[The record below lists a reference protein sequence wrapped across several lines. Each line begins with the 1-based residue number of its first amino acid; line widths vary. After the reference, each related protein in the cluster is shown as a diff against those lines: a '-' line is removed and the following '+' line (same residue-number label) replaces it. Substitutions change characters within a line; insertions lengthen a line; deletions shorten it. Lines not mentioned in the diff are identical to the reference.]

1 MKPEYA
7 TPIANFVRRD
17 DHPQG
22 GAVDAILLIAR
33 GSVLATGLAL
43 AVAGLAV
50 LAREHTL
57 RRPPR
62 LELHIGPL
70 ALVNYVAI
78 GLYVILGP
86 AIAIWGGSSG
96 AEGPVRDAVRLS
108 GIALLSLAT
117 FVEAWAIRVMGRNLV
132 SEAEVRAD
140 TELVTGGPF
149 GLVRHPLFSSLLLL
163 WAGAAAC
170 LLSPV
175 LAVGLAILLPAFYL
189 RARIEEDMLIRHFG
203 EAYLEYAA
211 CVPMFVPRLR
221 RTTRAPCSDRAGI
234 AS

>member
-1 MKPEYA
+1 
-7 TPIANFVRRD
+7 
-17 DHPQG
+17 
-22 GAVDAILLIAR
+22 VDAILLIAR

-43 AVAGLAV
+43 AVAGLGV
-50 LAREHTL
+50 LVREHTL

-70 ALVNYVAI
+70 ALVNYLAI

-86 AIAIWGGSSG
+86 AIAIWDGSSG
-96 AEGPVRDAVRLS
+96 AEDPVRVGVRLS
-108 GIALLSLAT
+108 GIALLFIAT

-170 LLSPV
+170 LLSSM

-189 RARIEEDMLIRHFG
+189 RARVEEEMLIRHFG
-203 EAYLEYAA
+203 DAYVEYAA
-211 CVPMFVPRLR
+211 CVPMFMPRLR
-221 RTTRAPCSDRAGI
+221 RPARSPCSDGAGT